1 MKAWKLKVGQR
12 RTPIVP
18 LAHTLA
24 RVYLRLELKPIRV
37 PWKVVMVMTM
47 HCFGKEVYNLF
58 LQKGGIGND
67 VKFKLNIIDNID
79 ADMEVGGPFGKRK
92 KRLLFLGCNNLKQKL
107 KLINH
112 ERISCLPLTTCIS
125 IMIQFK

>member
-37 PWKVVMVMTM
+37 PWKVVMMVRKSTIFFFRKGALVMM
-47 HCFGKEVYNLF
+47 
-58 LQKGGIGND
+58 
-67 VKFKLNIIDNID
+67 
-79 ADMEVGGPFGKRK
+79 
-92 KRLLFLGCNNLKQKL
+92 
-107 KLINH
+107 
-112 ERISCLPLTTCIS
+112 
-125 IMIQFK
+125 